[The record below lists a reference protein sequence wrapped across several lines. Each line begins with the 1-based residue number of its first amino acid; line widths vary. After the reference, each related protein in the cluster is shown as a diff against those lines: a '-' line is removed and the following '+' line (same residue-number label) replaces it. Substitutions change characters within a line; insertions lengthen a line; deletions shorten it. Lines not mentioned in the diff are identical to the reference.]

1 MSRIRPLLVCLGA
14 ALLLAAVLPQLAL
27 AVRYVKPKGATTG
40 SCPESEPCRIDRG
53 IDKAPEGEEVVILPG
68 NYSIGGI
75 EEIRTTKAL
84 NIHGPSPAEPPHI
97 ATSTDIGEM
106 LTLGAGTRLADL
118 EIEEKTNSYF
128 GCAELGPGSTIE
140 RVRVVSTGQS
150 GIITHEATVRD
161 SIFVDS
167 AESGAALF
175 LVGPGTSVVRN
186 VTSLATGDFGFA
198 LAVSTTNSVEA
209 AAAVGNSILFSGST
223 GTDVSLQA
231 EESGSKARAVL
242 DHSNFD
248 PETIRTYGKGMDT
261 KTLGAGNQDSQT
273 TPPQLVDLAAGDAH
287 ETAGSPTIDAGLSS
301 PDLGTLDFEGDA
313 RVMGSAPDIG
323 ADEYPSSAP
332 PPPPP
337 GVGRPK
343 ISGLKLK
350 RKAFR
355 VKGGPKKKR
364 GTAFAFTLD
373 QVADVT
379 ITVRRVVKRKRKT
392 AFRKVG
398 QLTARGSAGSDTIA
412 FSGRFGHT
420 ALPPGS
426 YRADLVAAGPG
437 GSSDPVSVRFRVLT
451 P

>member
-1 MSRIRPLLVCLGA
+1 M
-14 ALLLAAVLPQLAL
+14 
-27 AVRYVKPKGATTG
+27 
-40 SCPESEPCRIDRG
+40 
-53 IDKAPEGEEVVILPG
+53 ILPG

-140 RVRVVSTGQS
+140 RVRVVSSGQS

-198 LAVSTTNSVEA
+198 LAISTTNSVEA

-313 RVMGSAPDIG
+313 RRD
-323 ADEYPSSAP
+323 
-332 PPPPP
+332 
-337 GVGRPK
+337 
-343 ISGLKLK
+343 GL
-350 RKAFR
+350 RAGHR
-355 VKGGPKKKR
+355 R
-364 GTAFAFTLD
+364 
-373 QVADVT
+373 
-379 ITVRRVVKRKRKT
+379 RRVPFERAAAPATGCRPTQDQRPEVEAQGLPGRGR
-392 AFRKVG
+392 AEEE
-398 QLTARGSAGSDTIA
+398 ARHRIRLHPRPG
-412 FSGRFGHT
+412 SGRDDH
-420 ALPPGS
+420 
-426 YRADLVAAGPG
+426 RAQGREAKAQD
-437 GSSDPVSVRFRVLT
+437 RV